1 MTWANLHRVSMP
13 GWIRGFI
20 CVCACALA
28 AESAFAV
35 GTPVGTTIQNTAT
48 VSFDLGGTPVTVDTN
63 TTTITV
69 LERLDVNVTVQ
80 TPQVLVSAGE
90 TARSALFRLTN
101 TGNGSE
107 AFVLSVDSTVA
118 GDDFDPVPAVPAI
131 YIDSDGSG
139 DFNAGDVAYDNVT
152 PPSLAADASLDI
164 LVVNDIPGGVAN
176 GDAGRSELTAT
187 AITGGG
193 TPGDEFPGQG
203 DGGVDAIVGASGATS
218 ADIAEYLV
226 SDVMI
231 NVVKAQAVADPF
243 GGNEPVPGATITYTV
258 TVEVLGTGTAT
269 ASLVRDPIPTYTTFV
284 PSSIVLN
291 SAALTDAAD
300 ADAGE
305 LDTTGA
311 PAIVVRLGD
320 LTAADGVQTVEFQVT
335 ID

>member
-1 MTWANLHRVSMP
+1 MP

-48 VSFDLGGTPVTVDTN
+48 VSFDLGGTPITVDTN

-107 AFVLSVDSTVA
+107 AFVLSVDSTIA

-226 SDVMI
+226 SDVLI
-231 NVVKAQAVADPF
+231 NVVKTQAVADPF